1 METSYLKLMGSRLT
15 NHLGLKMEEG
25 HEFSYPQV
33 QERNYAY
40 VQIPVKEL
48 YNFTEE
54 KAVEKGLRN
63 QHLIITPACTVDVKG
78 NFRFE
83 VHPNPKLWNY
93 GIVQGMYYL
102 EPKDGVVSPGFS
114 IVLRRD
120 LELADIDYAVRIYMR
135 S

>member
-1 METSYLKLMGSRLT
+1 METSYLKLIGSRLA
-15 NHLGLKMEEG
+15 NHLGLKMDEG
-25 HEFSYPQV
+25 YEFAFPNV

-40 VQIPVKEL
+40 VEIPVKEL

-54 KAVEKGLRN
+54 KTVDKGLRN
-63 QHLIITPACTVDVKG
+63 QHLIVNPACTIDVKG
-78 NFRFE
+78 HYRFE
-83 VHPNPKLWNY
+83 VHPNPELWKY

-102 EPKDGVVSPGFS
+102 EPKDGIVTPGFS

-120 LELADIDYAVRIYMR
+120 LELADIKYAVRIYMR